1 MKSKIF
7 AIFSIFL
14 LGSCGCLHHLPPSEN
29 IVNVKD
35 SVRIEIRD
43 SINWIPKEKIVN
55 ITLPNQE
62 SNLETSLA
70 KSQAYTDSLGF
81 LHHNLENKEGV
92 KTKYVYKDRIQYR
105 DSIQIKKEP
114 YPVEIVKEK
123 KYIPKFFW
131 GTLVFS
137 VLVILLFGVKIY
149 LKIKTGAIQLPKIR

>member
-1 MKSKIF
+1 MVKFSKFI
-7 AIFSIFL
+7 L
-14 LGSCGCLHHLPPSEN
+14 LLFTAVLIGSCGCLHHLPPAEN
-29 IVNVKD
+29 NTAVKD

-105 DSIQIKKEP
+105 DSIQIKEVP
-114 YPVEIVKEK
+114 YPVEKPV
-123 KYIPKFFW
+123 KYIPKLYKW
-131 GTLVFS
+131 SMAFS
-137 VLVILLFGVKIY
+137 ILVILLIAAWIYFKIQH
-149 LKIKTGAIQLPKIR
+149 KPI

>member
-1 MKSKIF
+1 MVNLSKTI
-7 AIFSIFL
+7 AILSTAIL
-14 LGSCGCLHHLPPSEN
+14 LGSCGCLHHLPPAEN
-29 IVNVKD
+29 NVNVKD

-105 DSIQIKKEP
+105 DSIQIKEVP
-114 YPVEIVKEK
+114 YPVEKPVK
-123 KYIPKFFW
+123 YVPKIYKW
-131 GTLVFS
+131 SMAFS
-137 VLVILLFGVKIY
+137 IFVILLIAVWIY
-149 LKIKTGAIQLPKIR
+149 FKIRHKPI

>member
-1 MKSKIF
+1 MNKIF
-7 AIFSIFL
+7 AIVLIFL
-14 LGSCGCLHHLPPSEN
+14 LVSCGCLHHLPPSEN

-81 LHHNLENKEGV
+81 LHHNLENKECV

-105 DSIQIKKEP
+105 DSIQIKEVP
-114 YPVEIVKEK
+114 YPVEKPV

-131 GTLVFS
+131 GTLVYA
-137 VLVILLFGVKIY
+137 VLLTLLLAVKIY
-149 LKIKTGAIQLPKIR
+149 LKIKAGAIKLPKLR

>member
-14 LGSCGCLHHLPPSEN
+14 LVSCGCLHHLPPSEN

-105 DSIQIKKEP
+105 DSIQIKEVP
-114 YPVEIVKEK
+114 YPVEKPV

-131 GTLVFS
+131 GTFFFS
-137 VLVILLFGVKIY
+137 VVVLLLIAAWIY
-149 LKIKTGAIQLPKIR
+149 IKIKTGAIQLPKLR

>member
-1 MKSKIF
+1 MKKIS
-7 AIFSIFL
+7 AILSIFL
-14 LGSCGCLHHLPPSEN
+14 LVSCGCLHHLPPSEN

-92 KTKYVYKDRIQYR
+92 KTKYIYKDRIQYR
-105 DSIQIKKEP
+105 DSIQIKEVP
-114 YPVEIVKEK
+114 YLVEKPVKH
-123 KYIPKFFW
+123 IPKFFW
-131 GTLVFS
+131 GTLVYA
-137 VLVILLFGVKIY
+137 VLVSLLFAVKIY
-149 LKIKTGAIQLPKIR
+149 LKFRKSKIFF